1 MQGGNGSHLGEGMVE
16 RLEPFGCFLLDLLVL
31 LFVGS
36 SVSTGSCSSIFC
48 YSVSSVTSF
57 SLVFD

>member
-1 MQGGNGSHLGEGMVE
+1 MQGDNGWYADGASHLAEGMVE
-16 RLEPFGCFLLDLLVL
+16 KLEPFGCFLLDLLVL

-48 YSVSSVTSF
+48 YGF
-57 SLVFD
+57 SGV